1 MRENEKIYHIYAKNR
16 CVYHSLSEEK
26 FSETWEMLHR
36 MIDLLDVDISKE
48 DLQYEMMY
56 VNKLISLNSSY

>member
-1 MRENEKIYHIYAKNR
+1 MEKIYHIYAKNR

-26 FSETWEMLHR
+26 FTETWEMLHR
-36 MIDLLDVDISKE
+36 MIDVLDVDISKK
-48 DLQYEMMY
+48 DLQYEVVY